1 MKDFFRKWGL
11 AINVLGFAVF
21 ILLIKIAFHAFE
33 FEPIANNPLLS
44 AVIGGMTFLIGFI
57 LAGTMTDFKE
67 SEKLPGDIVS
77 SLESIYEDGTHL
89 KKLNKKFDMDNL
101 NKVLDEIVD
110 NLKKDLKVDKKRMAI
125 HSISKLTESVIEAEK
140 LGLPAVWIAR
150 IKTEQATL
158 KKIIFRMYNIK
169 DTSFIPA
176 AYAIVDILVFITLGI
191 LVLLKFDRFY
201 EGLLMTGI
209 VGYIFIY
216 MTMLIKDI
224 DDPFGEKSYADINLY
239 LLSSFRNR
247 ETHQ

>member
-1 MKDFFRKWGL
+1 MNGFMRKWGL
-11 AINVLGFAVF
+11 ALNVLGFAVL
-21 ILLIKIAFHAFE
+21 ILLVKIIVHVFDY
-33 FEPIANNPLLS
+33 EPLANNPLLS

-77 SLESIYEDGTHL
+77 SLESIFEDGTHL
-89 KKLNKKFDMDNL
+89 KKLNKKFDRDGL
-101 NKVLDEIVD
+101 NRILDEIVD
-110 NLKKDLKVDKKRMAI
+110 SLKKDLKSDKKRIAI
-125 HSISKLTESVIEAEK
+125 HSVSKLTDIVIEAEK
-140 LGLPAVWIAR
+140 LGLPAVWISR
-150 IKTEQATL
+150 IKTEQASL
-158 KKIIFRMYNIK
+158 KKIIFRIYNIK

-239 LLSSFRNR
+239 LLGSFKNR
-247 ETHQ
+247 QYHG